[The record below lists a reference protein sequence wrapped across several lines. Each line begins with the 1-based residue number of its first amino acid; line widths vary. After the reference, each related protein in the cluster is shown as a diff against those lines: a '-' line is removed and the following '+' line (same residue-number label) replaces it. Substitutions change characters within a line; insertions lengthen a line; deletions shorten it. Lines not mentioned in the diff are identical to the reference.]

1 MTDSWFNEYMFRL
14 VVDKKYVPENL
25 LKEYE
30 QKAVMVMP
38 EDPLFQM
45 DE

>member
-1 MTDSWFNEYMFRL
+1 
-14 VVDKKYVPENL
+14 VDKKYVSEKL
-25 LKEYE
+25 LKDYD
-30 QKAVMVMP
+30 QKPIMVMP